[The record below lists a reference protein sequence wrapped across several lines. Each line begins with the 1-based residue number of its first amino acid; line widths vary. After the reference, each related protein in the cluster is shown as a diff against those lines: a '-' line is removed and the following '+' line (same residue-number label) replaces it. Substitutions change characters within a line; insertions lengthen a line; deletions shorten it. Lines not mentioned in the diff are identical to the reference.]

1 MNCMETRDLLAE
13 YAVDALSP
21 IDRKRVERHIESCPG
36 CAKEAGELLAAA
48 SAAAFELP
56 PVAPGAALE
65 ARVVERVTAEARRG
79 KVRRRRAARAL
90 WVAAAC
96 AALLAAGALGGAV
109 AMRGQVADLRHQVRS
124 TSTSLTELR
133 ELIHSLSAKGHV
145 GQVQLVPI
153 DQKAGGSGGTGII
166 FSSDEALDWMFMQAT
181 IAHPSAGP
189 YRVVLAT
196 KGGRAI
202 DGGTLTPLGKDQ
214 YVMAEPGGPREFTQ
228 NLSQVAV
235 VIVLAPDGR
244 PVLRGVVR
252 PSAGS

>member
-1 MNCMETRDLLAE
+1 VNCLETRDLLAE

-21 IDRKRVERHIESCPG
+21 IERRRIERHIESCPG
-36 CAKEAGELLAAA
+36 CAKESGELVAAA

-65 ARVVERVTAEARRG
+65 ERVVERVTAEARRG
-79 KVRRRRAARAL
+79 KVRKRRAARAL

-109 AMRGQVADLRHQVRS
+109 AMRGQVADLKQQVHS
-124 TSTSLTELR
+124 TTISMNQLR
-133 ELIHSLSAKGHV
+133 ELIHSLAASGRV
-145 GQVQLVPI
+145 SQVQLVPL
-153 DQKAGGSGGTGII
+153 DRRTGGGGTGIV
-166 FSSDEALDWMFMQAT
+166 FSSQEALDWMFMQAT
-181 IAHPSAGP
+181 IPHSSPGP

-196 KGGRAI
+196 KGGRTI

>member
-1 MNCMETRDLLAE
+1 VNCLESRDLLAE
-13 YAVDALSP
+13 YAVGALSP
-21 IDRKRVERHIESCPG
+21 MERRRVERHMETCPG
-36 CAKEAGELLAAA
+36 CAKEAGELVAAA

-56 PVAPGAALE
+56 PVAPRAGLEERVVQRVTDE
-65 ARVVERVTAEARRG
+65 ARKG
-79 KVRRRRAARAL
+79 KVRKRHAARAL

-96 AALLAAGALGGAV
+96 AALLAAGALGGAF
-109 AMRGQVADLRHQVRS
+109 AMRGQVADLQNQVNTTRIS
-124 TSTSLTELR
+124 ISELKQ
-133 ELIHSLSAKGHV
+133 LIHSLAANGHV
-145 GQVQLVPI
+145 GQVQMVPLDRRI
-153 DQKAGGSGGTGII
+153 SGGGTGII
-166 FSSDEALDWMFMQAT
+166 FSSQQALDWMFMQTT
-181 IAHPSAGP
+181 IGHPSAGT

-196 KGGRAI
+196 RGGRTI

-252 PSAGS
+252 PSTGT

>member
-1 MNCMETRDLLAE
+1 MNCLEGRDLLAE
-13 YAVDALSP
+13 YAVGALSP
-21 IDRKRVERHIESCPG
+21 IERRRIERHIESCPG
-36 CAKEAGELLAAA
+36 CAKEAGELVA
-48 SAAAFELP
+48 SANAAAFELP
-56 PVAPGAALE
+56 PVAPGPELE
-65 ARVVERVTAEARRG
+65 ERVVQRVVAEARRG
-79 KVRRRRAARAL
+79 KVRKRRAARAL

-109 AMRGQVADLRHQVRS
+109 AMRGQVADLKQQVHS
-124 TSTSLTELR
+124 TSISMQQLR
-133 ELIHSLSAKGHV
+133 ELIHSLAASGHV
-145 GQVQLVPI
+145 GQVQLVPL
-153 DQKAGGSGGTGII
+153 DRRTSGGGTGII
-166 FSSDEALDWMFMQAT
+166 FSSQEALDWMFMQTT
-181 IAHPSAGP
+181 IGHPSAGT

-196 KGGRAI
+196 KGGRTI

-252 PSAGS
+252 PTTGT

>member
-1 MNCMETRDLLAE
+1 VNCLESRDLLAE
-13 YAVDALSP
+13 YAVGALSP
-21 IDRKRVERHIESCPG
+21 IERRRIERHMESCPG
-36 CAKEAGELLAAA
+36 CAKEAGELVAAA

-65 ARVVERVTAEARRG
+65 ERVVQRVVAESHRG
-79 KVRRRRAARAL
+79 KVRKRRAARAL

-109 AMRGQVADLRHQVRS
+109 AMRGQVADLKQQVS
-124 TSTSLTELR
+124 TTRVSLSELKQ
-133 ELIHSLSAKGHV
+133 LIHSLSASGHV
-145 GQVQLVPI
+145 SQVQMVPI
-153 DQKAGGSGGTGII
+153 DRRISGGGTGII
-166 FSSDEALDWMFMQAT
+166 FSSQQALDWMFMQTT
-181 IAHPSAGP
+181 IGHPSAGP

-196 KGGRAI
+196 RGGRTI

-214 YVMAEPGGPREFTQ
+214 YVMADEGGPREFTQ
-228 NLSQVAV
+228 SLSQVAV
-235 VIVLAPDGR
+235 VIVLAPDGH

>member
-1 MNCMETRDLLAE
+1 VNCLETRDLLAE
-13 YAVDALSP
+13 YAVGALSP
-21 IDRKRVERHIESCPG
+21 IERRRIERHIESCPG
-36 CAKEAGELLAAA
+36 CAKEAGELVAAA

-65 ARVVERVTAEARRG
+65 ERVVQRVTAEARRG
-79 KVRRRRAARAL
+79 TVRKRRAARAL

-109 AMRGQVADLRHQVRS
+109 AMRGQVADLQQQVS
-124 TSTSLTELR
+124 TTRVSVTELKQ
-133 ELIHSLSAKGHV
+133 LIQSLSASGRV
-145 GQVQLVPI
+145 SQVQLAPL
-153 DQKAGGSGGTGII
+153 DRRTSGGGTGIV
-166 FSSDEALDWMFMQAT
+166 FSSQEALDWMFMQVT
-181 IAHPSAGP
+181 IGHPSGGP

-196 KGGRAI
+196 RGGRTI
-202 DGGTLTPLGKDQ
+202 DGGTLTSLGKDE